1 MLTTARQLDAE
12 FRLQSDPAKLAA
24 LIVRL
29 DNHRRD
35 ARRRGLTP
43 LAEDLGEALAAL
55 RGLLLRPTTF
65 IGSAWDKQRPPS

>member
-1 MLTTARQLDAE
+1 
-12 FRLQSDPAKLAA
+12 

-29 DNHRRD
+29 DNHRRN
-35 ARRRGLTP
+35 ARKQGLTP

-65 IGSAWDKQRPPS
+65 LGC

>member
-1 MLTTARQLDAE
+1 MPTTARQLD
-12 FRLQSDPAKLAA
+12 PALPNPGELAD

-35 ARRRGLTP
+35 ARKQGHIP
-43 LAEDLGEALAAL
+43 LADDLGEALVAL

-65 IGSAWDKQRPPS
+65 VGSEW